1 MKKMS
6 HVVLNNGLKMPLLGL
21 GTWKSKP
28 GEVKAS
34 VYEAIRVGYRHIDAA
49 WVYKNQDEVGDG
61 INQAIS
67 EGLIKREDVW
77 VTSKLW
83 NHAHAK
89 ADVEPHLRETL
100 DQLKLDYIDLYLIHW
115 PVTGIEGEELTPPY
129 SETWAEMESVL
140 EKGLVKAIGVS
151 NMTSKKL
158 EAMKGFA
165 KVWPAV
171 NQVEM
176 HPMLRQDELLEYCKT
191 VGTHVTAYSPLGSP
205 DSEAMVG
212 HNGSS
217 LLTHPVVL
225 KVAEETGKSPG
236 QVLIRWALQ
245 HGSSVIPKS
254 VTPARIQSNFE
265 VSDWELSAD
274 HFAALSSLDPQTRM
288 IQGAFFVQAGGPYKS
303 VAEFWDEV

>member
-1 MKKMS
+1 MT

-21 GTWKSKP
+21 GTWKSQP

-49 WVYKNQDEVGDG
+49 WVYKNQDEVGEG
-61 INQAIS
+61 IAQAIS
-67 EGLIKREDVW
+67 EGIVKREDLW

-83 NHAHAK
+83 NHCHAK

-100 DQLKLDYIDLYLIHW
+100 DQLKLDYLDLYLIHW
-115 PVTGIEGEELTPPY
+115 PVTGIEGEVLTPPY
-129 SETWAEMESVL
+129 NETWAEMESIL
-140 EKGLVKAIGVS
+140 EKGLAKTIGVS
-151 NMTSKKL
+151 NMTVKKL
-158 EAMKGFA
+158 EAMKSFA

-176 HPMLRQDELLEYCKT
+176 HPFLRQDALLEYCKS
-191 VGTHVTAYSPLGSP
+191 VGTHITAYSPLGSP
-205 DSEAMVG
+205 DSESFIG

-217 LLTHPVVL
+217 LLQHPTVL
-225 KVAEETGKSPG
+225 KIAEETGKSPG

-254 VTPARIQSNFE
+254 VTPSRIQSNFE
-265 VSDWELSAD
+265 VSDWELSSE
-274 HFAALSSLDPQTRM
+274 HYTALATLEPQVRM
-288 IQGAFFVQAGGPYKS
+288 IQGASFVQAGGPYRTLG
-303 VAEFWDEV
+303 EFWDEA